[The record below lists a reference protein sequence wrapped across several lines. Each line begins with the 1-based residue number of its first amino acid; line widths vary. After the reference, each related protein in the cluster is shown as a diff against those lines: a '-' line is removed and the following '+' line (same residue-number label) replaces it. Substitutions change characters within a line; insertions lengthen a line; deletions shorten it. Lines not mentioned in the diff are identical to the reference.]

1 MSSITDKFCKKKKIS
16 ESIAEEEIVWKQKPS
31 GNGSIHRVMCLG
43 ISFKLYSTIQS
54 IAKEYSYDWKEI
66 ESK

>member
-16 ESIAEEEIVWKQKPS
+16 ESIPEEEIVWKQKPS

-43 ISFKLYSTIQS
+43 ISFKYSTIQS
-54 IAKEYSYDWKEI
+54 IAKEYSYVWKEI

>member
-16 ESIAEEEIVWKQKPS
+16 ESIPEEEIVWKQKPS

-54 IAKEYSYDWKEI
+54 IAKNILTIGKR
-66 ESK
+66 

>member
-31 GNGSIHRVMCLG
+31 GNGSIHRVMRLG

-54 IAKEYSYDWKEI
+54 IAKNILTIGKR
-66 ESK
+66 